1 MNMFFIYI
9 LYIHKM
15 SDTSYDWK
23 VIAIKVI
30 IAIVIIGMIIGIAVL
45 ALYLMYYR
53 YSLLTG
59 SEKLPYT
66 LTVSTHSSSYN
77 DLLGNT
83 IACIWPV
90 GSIEYRPNDAKIEQ
104 MAPTKIDPQYLP
116 AITDGQWPTTFTY
129 SMLYSNSFGPYSI
142 ATAQMVTQTSAKGQM
157 VNLSY
162 PIGTKVTAQ
171 LNKDL
176 KLICVFEDK
185 GNLINVPVSD
195 NKPAVP
201 VDGSSSANWWESR
214 KHFLDNMDEEQS
226 DVPAG
231 GTTKSAFMF
240 RRGASYV

>member
-1 MNMFFIYI
+1 MFFIYI

-15 SDTSYDWK
+15 SDTQYDWK
-23 VIAIKVI
+23 I
-30 IAIVIIGMIIGIAVL
+30 IALKVLIALVIIGIVIGIAVIV
-45 ALYLMYYR
+45 LYLMYYR
-53 YSLLTG
+53 YSLLSG

-66 LTVSTHSSSYN
+66 LTVSTHSSSYTD
-77 DLLGNT
+77 DLGTT

-104 MAPTKIDPQYLP
+104 MAPATFNPQYLP

-142 ATAQMVTQTSAKGQM
+142 ANSIMVTQTSAAGKM

-162 PIGTKVTAQ
+162 PIGTKVTAK
-171 LNKDL
+171 LNKEL

-201 VDGSSSANWWESR
+201 VGGSSSDTWWASR
-214 KHFLDNMDEEQS
+214 QGLLDDLDEGQ

-240 RRGASYV
+240 RRGSSYV